1 MIITNVLKIQIYN
14 LFSKINYLQLY
25 QKMEITFSN
34 FGAIYKTLL
43 ILEVIN
49 KQIKISST
57 NKSKILLYVNINY

>member
-1 MIITNVLKIQIYN
+1 
-14 LFSKINYLQLY
+14 
-25 QKMEITFSN
+25 MEITFNN

-43 ILEVIN
+43 ILEDIN